1 MRREA
6 ELWWRQALED
16 FKSAE
21 ANLGIGRFY
30 LVAFLCHQAV
40 EKALKALYIEEKKES
55 PGTTHSLV
63 YLGQSLGAPEEI
75 LQHLRRMSPDY
86 VVARYPNA
94 AHGIPSELYD
104 RETAEERLRL
114 AREVLDWVG
123 KRLGK

>member
-1 MRREA
+1 M
-6 ELWWRQALED
+6 ED

-55 PGTTHSLV
+55 PGTAHFLV

-94 AHGIPSELYD
+94 AHGI
-104 RETAEERLRL
+104 RALRP
-114 AREVLDWVG
+114 RDC
-123 KRLGK
+123 